1 LTCFGTHCK
10 RILKNER
17 IMAKGSLLDLD
28 ANTLRMLRRIGWV
41 ALASIFLLVVI
52 SAIERKEGSIV
63 EEVRIDIQPLPD
75 GNSLLTEEKVRLA
88 IERSFGYHLEGRT
101 LISIDV
107 ERLENELEKEAFI
120 LDADALVNAQNK
132 VEIQIV
138 PREPIL
144 RVMDN
149 NGFNYYLDREGV
161 QMPLSDHFTA
171 KVMVVTGSL
180 PRYEE
185 RFLQR
190 KRNRLKEAFLLAR
203 YILKDEFLAPMTE
216 QIYFD
221 NRGEITLVPKLG
233 NHTIEFGNFQNARAK
248 LRRLKI
254 FYKEA
259 LPYEGW
265 QRYSEVSVAY
275 EGQVIG
281 RR

>member
-1 LTCFGTHCK
+1 
-10 RILKNER
+10 
-17 IMAKGSLLDLD
+17 MAKGSLLDLD
-28 ANTLRMLRRIGWV
+28 ANTLRMLRRVGWV
-41 ALASIFLLVVI
+41 ALASIFLLMVI
-52 SAIERKEGSIV
+52 SAIERKEGSTV
-63 EEVRIDIQPLPD
+63 EEVLIDIQPLPD

-233 NHTIEFGNFQNARAK
+233 NHTIEFGNFQNARKK

>member
-1 LTCFGTHCK
+1 LTCFGAHCK
-10 RILKNER
+10 RILKNES

-28 ANTLRMLRRIGWV
+28 ANTLRMLRRVGWV
-41 ALASIFLLVVI
+41 ALASIFLLMVI
-52 SAIERKEGSIV
+52 SAIERKEGSTV
-63 EEVRIDIQPLPD
+63 EEVLIDIQPLPD

-233 NHTIEFGNFQNARAK
+233 NHTIEFGNFQNARKK

>member
-1 LTCFGTHCK
+1 MTCFGAHCK
-10 RILKNER
+10 RILKNES

-28 ANTLRMLRRIGWV
+28 ANTLRMLRRVGWV
-41 ALASIFLLVVI
+41 ALASIFLLMVI

-63 EEVRIDIQPLPD
+63 EEVLIDIQPLPD

-233 NHTIEFGNFQNARAK
+233 NHTIEFGNFQNARKK